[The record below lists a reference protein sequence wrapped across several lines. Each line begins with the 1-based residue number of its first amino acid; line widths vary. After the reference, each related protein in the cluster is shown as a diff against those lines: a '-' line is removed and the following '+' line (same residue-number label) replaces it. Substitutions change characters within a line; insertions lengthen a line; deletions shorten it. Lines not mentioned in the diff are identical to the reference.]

1 MAEEKDTSSSLLLKL
16 AVTES
21 SEVPSELETN
31 SGSKMSKSEDDGD
44 KEGEITEEMQM
55 QTVDNVQHILD
66 DLSED
71 DDDEDDTNLV
81 VLDPNHVRGRSIRLY
96 PCDVRIPESVAI
108 DGTSSSCLKIPTNT
122 TKRKTRN

>member
-1 MAEEKDTSSSLLLKL
+1 MAEETDTSSSPLLKL

-21 SEVPSELETN
+21 SEVPSELEIN
-31 SGSKMSKSEDDGD
+31 SGSKISKSEDESE

-55 QTVDNVQHILD
+55 QAVENVQHILD

-81 VLDPNHVRGRSIRLY
+81 VLDPNHVRGHSIRIY
-96 PCDVRIPESVAI
+96 PCDVHIPKMHV
-108 DGTSSSCLKIPTNT
+108 
-122 TKRKTRN
+122 

>member
-16 AVTES
+16 AATES

-31 SGSKMSKSEDDGD
+31 SGSKMSKSED
-44 KEGEITEEMQM
+44 EGEKEEEITDEMQM
-55 QTVDNVQHILD
+55 RTVDDVQHILD

-81 VLDPNHVRGRSIRLY
+81 VLDPNHVRRRSIRLY
-96 PCDVRIPESVAI
+96 PCDVRIPESLAI
-108 DGTSSSCLKIPTNT
+108 DGTSSSRLKISTNA
-122 TKRKTRN
+122 TKRKTGN